1 MTLKQRPPDAVSGF
15 KVVGLSFVVLALLIG
30 VVTIFSAWFTVPEGH
45 VGVVQKFGKSVRME
59 APGFHWK
66 TPWIES
72 VVELEVR
79 ERVDGETLAA
89 ATANQLPVTATV
101 TMNWSLTKEAVM
113 DTYIQYGS
121 LDQFVRRIM
130 LPRLRSAS
138 KAAISRFRADEII
151 RNRSAVVAAIRQQME
166 QATEGLPR
174 QISSVQLENV
184 ELPPAYMKSVEEKE
198 QARENAEKEKHRLAQ
213 QKLVAQQKVQTAEA
227 ERDANKALADGN
239 AYRTLTE
246 SEAEAQAIALINE
259 QLARSPAYV
268 KLVEAKRWD
277 GVLPRTMLG
286 DGSGVLLG
294 LSAAK

>member
-1 MTLKQRPPDAVSGF
+1 MTLKQRSPGAVSGF
-15 KVVGLSFVVLALLIG
+15 KAIGLGFVVLVLLI
-30 VVTIFSAWFTVPEGH
+30 
-45 VGVVQKFGKSVRME
+45 GVVQKFGKSVRME
-59 APGFHWK
+59 SPGFHWK
-66 TPWIES
+66 TPWVES

-79 ERVDGETLAA
+79 ERVDGENLSA
-89 ATANQLPVTATV
+89 ATANQLPTTAQV
-101 TMNWSLTKEAVM
+101 TMNWSLNKSAVM

-121 LDQFVRRIM
+121 LDQFVSRIVM
-130 LPRLRSAS
+130 PRLRSAS
-138 KAAISRFRADEII
+138 KAAISRFRADQII
-151 RNRSAVVAAIRQQME
+151 RDRLAVVAEIRQEMDK
-166 QATEGLPR
+166 ATETLPI
-174 QISSVQLENV
+174 QISSIQLENLT
-184 ELPPAYMKSVEEKE
+184 LPAAYMKSVEEKE
-198 QARENAEKEKHRLAQ
+198 QARENAEKEKHKLAQ
-213 QKLVAQQKVQTAEA
+213 QKLVAQQQVQSAEA
-227 ERDANKALADGN
+227 QRDANKALADGN